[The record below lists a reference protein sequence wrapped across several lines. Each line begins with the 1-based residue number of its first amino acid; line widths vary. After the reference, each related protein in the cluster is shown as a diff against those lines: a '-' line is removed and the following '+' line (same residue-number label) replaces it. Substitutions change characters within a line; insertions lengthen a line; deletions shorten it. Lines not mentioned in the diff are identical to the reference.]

1 MGGVFGA
8 VPKFQK
14 FERNSFRYSRQ
25 RIQNDQDW
33 AWGAVALVGV
43 VTNRTWGLEAP
54 GPELSPDLFAQDD
67 GFLFSFF
74 DVDDFLKVSVTILL
88 LVYVLVFWS

>member
-1 MGGVFGA
+1 M
-8 VPKFQK
+8 
-14 FERNSFRYSRQ
+14 
-25 RIQNDQDW
+25 
-33 AWGAVALVGV
+33 
-43 VTNRTWGLEAP
+43 
-54 GPELSPDLFAQDD
+54 FAQDD